1 MPAPMTTMWRGVLIW
16 SDVSARCGDVVALAG
31 TGENACAEKFV
42 KMKARETANSIMVD
56 LADLLARRRRGRRR
70 ERCTTLDL

>member
-1 MPAPMTTMWRGVLIW
+1 MTTMWRGVLIW
-16 SDVSARCGDVVALAG
+16 SDVSARSGDVVAVAG

-42 KMKARETANSIMVD
+42 KMKARETANIMVD

-70 ERCTTLDL
+70 RERCTTLDL